1 VSGATAVAA
10 LLCGI
15 CALAGFIVLHDGIKD
30 RRRFRPGAKGWIFAG
45 SYMLVL
51 PCLIL
56 LALALSGCG
65 MLLTL
70 NPIGMLGIV
79 HHHSHATAAPVCP
92 PKDKHCIDD
101 SGMRP

>member
-1 VSGATAVAA
+1 
-10 LLCGI
+10 
-15 CALAGFIVLHDGIKD
+15 
-30 RRRFRPGAKGWIFAG
+30 
-45 SYMLVL
+45 VL